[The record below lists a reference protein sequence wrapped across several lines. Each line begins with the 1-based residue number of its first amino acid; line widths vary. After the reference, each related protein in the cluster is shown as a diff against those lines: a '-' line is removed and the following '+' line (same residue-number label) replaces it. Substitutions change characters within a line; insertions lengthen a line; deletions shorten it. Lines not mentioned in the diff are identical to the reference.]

1 MNKNKIIFAVLGMI
15 LFIIVVI
22 IALNL
27 NASSDPKKQTAKP
40 GDFSIWIY
48 EDDAGKFQEFL
59 TQFKTDLWKYQNKN
73 IVVESF
79 SDYETYQNTL
89 SSAFLQWVGPDI
101 FVLNNNEISSLENQT
116 QGIAPDFISPNDF
129 RKVYGGVFGDDL
141 IQVLEEDST
150 VEFLKGIPLGYETLG
165 IFFNRRYFKSW
176 DFNSWTA
183 LNSSIDSVTSKN
195 SKITP
200 IGMGNGGVMFSPDI
214 MMQIFL
220 SLWSDGVID
229 LSSNQIKQGL
239 QTYLSFGD
247 RRGENA
253 YNSLTERDSLKTNID
268 YFSEWDVVAV
278 AGYPR
283 MLQDIKNKGYKKNFL
298 LATPFPQYASEEKTS
313 LLNYNYF
320 VVNKDSENAT
330 LTNDLLT
337 YMVSEDGVKS
347 YLKVFPYYLP
357 ALAQVEDDILEKKID
372 PEFNIVYKDFI
383 NREATL
389 SSFDS
394 GSRVMFENI
403 SISTL
408 NAEDNSDTLFEKE
421 KTKIVCSTNK
431 SLNLTNLSSSCE

>member
-1 MNKNKIIFAVLGMI
+1 
-15 LFIIVVI
+15 
-22 IALNL
+22 
-27 NASSDPKKQTAKP
+27 
-40 GDFSIWIY
+40 
-48 EDDAGKFQEFL
+48 
-59 TQFKTDLWKYQNKN
+59 
-73 IVVESF
+73 
-79 SDYETYQNTL
+79 
-89 SSAFLQWVGPDI
+89 
-101 FVLNNNEISSLENQT
+101 
-116 QGIAPDFISPNDF
+116 
-129 RKVYGGVFGDDL
+129 
-141 IQVLEEDST
+141 
-150 VEFLKGIPLGYETLG
+150 
-165 IFFNRRYFKSW
+165 
-176 DFNSWTA
+176 
-183 LNSSIDSVTSKN
+183 
-195 SKITP
+195 
-200 IGMGNGGVMFSPDI
+200 
-214 MMQIFL
+214 
-220 SLWSDGVID
+220 
-229 LSSNQIKQGL
+229 
-239 QTYLSFGD
+239 
-247 RRGENA
+247 
-253 YNSLTERDSLKTNID
+253 
-268 YFSEWDVVAV
+268 
-278 AGYPR
+278 